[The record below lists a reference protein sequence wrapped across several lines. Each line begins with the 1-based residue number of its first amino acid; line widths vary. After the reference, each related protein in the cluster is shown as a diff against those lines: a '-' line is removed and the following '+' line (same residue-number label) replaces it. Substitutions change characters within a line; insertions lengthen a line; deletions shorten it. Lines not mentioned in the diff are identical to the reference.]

1 MTIPTHFG
9 IGIYH
14 GKTWENVGILW
25 RSAYQLGA
33 AYIFSVGPRYRRQPT
48 DTEKTWLHIPLFQFP
63 NFEDLHNAAPHAA
76 PIVAVEAG
84 GTPLP
89 RFRHPDRA
97 IYLLGAEDGGL
108 PADVLA
114 RCHFRVSIPAIRKE
128 SYNVAIAG
136 TLVMYDRMLKMGST
150 TQSE

>member
-1 MTIPTHFG
+1 MTTPTHFG

-33 AYIFSVGPRYRRQPT
+33 ATFSPWARYRKQST
-48 DTEKTWLHIPLFQFP
+48 DTAKTWLHIPLFQFP
-63 NFEDLHNAAPHAA
+63 SFEDLHSVGPHAA
-76 PIVAVEAG
+76 PIVAIEAG

-89 RFRHPDRA
+89 EFAHPDRA

-108 PADVLA
+108 PNHVLD
-114 RCHFRVSIPAIRKE
+114 RCHCRVSIPAVRKE
-128 SYNVAIAG
+128 SYNVAVAG
-136 TLVMYDRMLKMGST
+136 TLVMYDRMIKMS
-150 TQSE
+150 QNR

>member
-25 RSAYQLGA
+25 RGAFQLGA
-33 AYIFSVGPRYRRQPT
+33 AYIFTVGQRYRRQPT
-48 DTEKTWLHIPLFQFP
+48 DTEKSWLHIPLFQFP
-63 NFEDLHNAAPHAA
+63 TFEDLHNAAPHAA

-89 RFRHPDRA
+89 QFTHPDRA
-97 IYLLGAEDGGL
+97 LYLLGAEDGGL
-108 PADVLA
+108 PSDVLA
-114 RCHFRVSIPAIRKE
+114 RCHFRVSIPAVRKE

-136 TLVMYDRMLKMGST
+136 TLVMYDRLLKK
-150 TQSE
+150 E